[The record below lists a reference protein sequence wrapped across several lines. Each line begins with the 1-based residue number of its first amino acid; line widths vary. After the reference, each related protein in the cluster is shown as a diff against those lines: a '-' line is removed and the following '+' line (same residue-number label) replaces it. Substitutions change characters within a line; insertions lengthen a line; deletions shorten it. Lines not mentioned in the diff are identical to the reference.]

1 MPDAQRMKKPPVDKR
16 HAEAAPLRT
25 SLSLL
30 LPLAVVVAF
39 LLLVAG
45 GFTGVARWFLFDEAG
60 TQWLLQR
67 LPLVQVKGFQG
78 ALLGDQWKAD
88 RVELTWN
95 QGRESVTLEG
105 LASSGMRWT
114 WRPDEHAWAALH
126 IDAMR
131 VRKITVRTGK
141 PGPRPI
147 PLPAGI
153 NSPLALTV
161 TQAQVDELRVD
172 ALPPVE
178 RLALQGLVLEARP
191 GAEHRVAAVQA
202 DWQGVHADATLKI
215 GTSAPLPLALQTTLR
230 PTGEGDAP
238 RWAAVISAGGN
249 VPQMQISGTLRGV
262 PLPGREPPAVDLQA
276 GLQPLQAWPLTQL
289 NLQTAELD
297 LSALSLKA
305 PQTRLAGRA
314 VLAAR
319 AKDAPIS
326 ATLQIDNALP
336 GRWNEGRLPVQ
347 RVNAELRGDLRRPD
361 RLEAQAFDILLADN
375 KANAGR
381 LVGSAVWQG
390 HELKLDAK
398 LDGVTP
404 QRLDSRAAAMK
415 LSGPVQ
421 ATLRGLP
428 APGGSA
434 ASAPTSSSA
443 SAPKAAAQSA
453 SAPGATS
460 ASAASPASASLSWK
474 IDLTGKLDAAP
485 QAVQLAMEGNASD
498 QRLEITQLR
507 AASGNATASLRA
519 LLQRVGKAS
528 TPSTASASSAR
539 DTRDWQLETTGTLVD
554 FDPKP
559 WFPGDAGSA
568 WRQGPHRVSAGWQ
581 FDLRLPGN
589 AAALPAFELAQ
600 RLAGNGSLRV
610 HDSVL
615 AGVPIS
621 ADIKLGYTQAAAPAV
636 AQLVG
641 DIQLGNNRISIDGR
655 GDPAGNGQADRWRAE
670 LKGDALA
677 TLAPLMRLYPALANW
692 APRQGSATAVVAA
705 DGRWPTVR
713 SEGNLRISQLQ
724 SGALSVATAQAD
736 WRLDTGGDKSLSARL
751 DLADLVYGAQR
762 ADHLRADLSGTLADH
777 KIDINAAMPLLP
789 PDAAVQLLGVQ
800 AQSGTRAQMVAQG
813 AWLPDAG
820 ASKEGGGRW
829 RARIDRLVVGSWD
842 GSLTDSAP
850 ASLWAQARD
859 LQAELQFNA
868 DGKLVALQANPGRV
882 QITDNVTLRWD
893 EVKGDFRGAQ
903 PLLEL
908 HADIDPFALAPLL
921 NRLQPGMGWSGDIR
935 LAARVDIRAAERFD
949 ADFIFERSDGDLHIA
964 GNEGMQLLGLTEL
977 RATLTAHD
985 GAWTLTPVFKGRS
998 LGEITGSVRVQT
1010 TPERRWPHADAVLTG
1025 EVQARVADLGIW
1037 GAWVPPGWRL
1047 GGELRTVATLS
1058 GRFGEPRY
1066 GGEVTGK
1073 NLSLRNLLQ
1082 GVNVSDGQVSA
1093 RLEGDKAT
1101 IERFTLK
1108 GGDGTLTVTGGATL
1122 GKVPQA
1128 KLQIKADRFRALGRV
1143 DRLAIASGQ
1152 ADLSLS
1158 AEQVRLEGRVK
1169 LDEGLFDASRGGAP
1183 SLDADVTVRRAGD
1196 VEQAAVDPRTAAPKR
1211 NVVLALEVDLGDKTR
1226 VRGRGLDT
1234 GLSGKVRVTTPGGRL
1249 EVRGTINADEGTYA
1263 AYGQKL
1269 QLERGVVAFNGPPD
1283 DPRLDILAL
1292 RPNIDTRVGVVVNG
1306 TLQSP
1311 RIRLFSEPDM
1321 SDTEK
1326 LSWLVLGRA
1335 SDGLGRSDTAL
1346 LQRAAVALL
1355 SGEGEAP
1362 TDALMKNLGIDE
1374 LGLKQSDGDVRETV
1388 ITLGKQ
1394 LSRRWYLGYERGLNA
1409 TTGTWQLIY
1418 RIAQRFTLRAQSGL
1432 ENSLDIIWT
1441 WRLQETPA
1449 DAAMRKSTVVPR

>member
-1 MPDAQRMKKPPVDKR
+1 MKEPTVNRR
-16 HAEAAPLRT
+16 HAAPAPLRT

-39 LLLVAG
+39 LLLVVG
-45 GFTGVARWFLFDEAG
+45 GFTGVTRWFLFDEAG
-60 TQWLLQR
+60 TQWLLKR

-78 ALLGDQWKAD
+78 ALLGTTWKAE

-95 QGRESVTLEG
+95 QGQESVTLEG
-105 LASSGMRWT
+105 LDSSGMRWT
-114 WRPDEHAWAALH
+114 WRPDEHALAALH
-126 IDAMR
+126 IDSFS
-131 VRKITVRTGK
+131 VRKITVHTGK

-153 NSPLALTV
+153 NTPLALTV
-161 TQAQVDELRVD
+161 ARARVDELRID
-172 ALPPVE
+172 DLPAVE
-178 RLALQGLVLEARP
+178 RLAFQGLVLEARP

-202 DWQGVHADATLKI
+202 DWQGLHADASLKI
-215 GTSAPLPLALQTTLR
+215 GTNAPLPLAVQAMLR
-230 PTGEGDAP
+230 PAGEGDAP
-238 RWAAVISAGGN
+238 RWAAVLSAGGN
-249 VPQMQISGTLRGV
+249 VAQVQISGTLRGV

-297 LSALSLKA
+297 LSALSVKA
-305 PQTRLAGRA
+305 PQTRIKGRA

-319 AKDAPIS
+319 ARDAPIS
-326 ATLQIDNALP
+326 ATLQVDNALP

-347 RVNAELRGDLRRPD
+347 HITAELRGDLRQPD
-361 RLEAQAFDILLADN
+361 RLEAQAFDIRLADA
-375 KANAGR
+375 KSPAGR

-390 HELKLDAK
+390 HELKLDAR
-398 LDGVTP
+398 LNAVTP

-428 APGGSA
+428 APGGNTAPA
-434 ASAPTSSSA
+434 ATA
-443 SAPKAAAQSA
+443 SKSA
-453 SAPGATS
+453 SAPGA
-460 ASAASPASASLSWK
+460 ASANAASQASPSLSWK
-474 IDLTGKLDAAP
+474 IDLNGTLDAAP
-485 QAVQLAMEGNASD
+485 QPVQLAMEGNATD

-507 AASGNATASLRA
+507 AASGNATANLGA
-519 LLQRVGKAS
+519 LLQRVGKAG
-528 TPSTASASSAR
+528 TAAASSGRDAR
-539 DTRDWQLETTGTLVD
+539 DGRDWQLETTGALVD

-559 WFPGDAGSA
+559 WFPGDPGSA
-568 WRQGPHRVSAGWQ
+568 WRQGPHRLSADWR
-581 FDLRLPGN
+581 FDLRLPAN
-589 AAALPAFELAQ
+589 VANLPALELAQ
-600 RLAGNGSLRV
+600 RLAGNGTLRV

-615 AGVPIS
+615 AGVPVS
-621 ADIKLGYTQAAAPAV
+621 ADVKLGYTQATAPAV

-692 APRQGSATAVVAA
+692 APRQGTATAVVAA
-705 DGRWPTVR
+705 DGRWPHVR
-713 SEGNLRISQLQ
+713 TEGNLRISQLQ
-724 SGALSVATAQAD
+724 SGTLSVATAQAD
-736 WRLDTGGDKSLSARL
+736 WRLDSSGDKALSVKL
-751 DLADLVYGAQR
+751 DLAGLVFGGQR

-777 KIDINAAMPLLP
+777 RIDINAAMPLLP
-789 PDAAVQLLGVQ
+789 PEAAVQLLGVQ
-800 AQSGTRAQMVAQG
+800 AQSGTRAQMLGQG
-813 AWLPDAG
+813 AWLPDPG
-820 ASKEGGGRW
+820 GSKEGGGRW

-842 GSLTDSAP
+842 GSPTDSAP

-868 DGKLVALQANPGRV
+868 DGRLVALQANPGHV

-893 EVKGDFRGAQ
+893 EVKGDFRGEK
-903 PLLEL
+903 PRLEL

-921 NRLQPGMGWSGDIR
+921 ARLQPGIGWSGDIR

-949 ADFIFERSDGDLHIA
+949 ADLIFERRDGDLHIA
-964 GNEGMQLLGLTEL
+964 GSDGMQLLGLTEL

-985 GAWTLTPVFKGRS
+985 GAWTLTPVLKGRI
-998 LGEITGSVRVQT
+998 LGEVTGSVRVQT

-1037 GAWVPPGWRL
+1037 AAWVPPGWRL

-1066 GGEVTGK
+1066 GGEVTGSG
-1073 NLSLRNLLQ
+1073 LSLRNLLL

-1108 GGDGTLTVTGGATL
+1108 GGDGTLNVSGGATL
-1122 GKVPQA
+1122 GKAPQA

-1143 DRLAIASGQ
+1143 DRLATASGL
-1152 ADLSLS
+1152 ADLTLS
-1158 AEQVRLEGRVK
+1158 AEQVRLEGRIK
-1169 LDEGLFDASRGGAP
+1169 LDEGLFDASRGDAP
-1183 SLDADVTVRRAGD
+1183 SLDSDVTVRRAGE
-1196 VEQAAVDPRTAAPKR
+1196 VEPAANDPRVAAPRR

-1234 GLSGKVRVTTPGGRL
+1234 GLSGKVRMSTPGGRL

-1269 QLERGVVAFNGPPD
+1269 QLERGVVAFSGPPD

-1311 RIRLFSEPDM
+1311 RIRLYSEPDM

-1335 SDGLGRSDTAL
+1335 PDGLGRSDTAL

-1362 TDALMKNLGIDE
+1362 TDALLKSLGIDE
-1374 LGLKQSDGDVRETV
+1374 LGLKQSDADVRETV

>member
-1 MPDAQRMKKPPVDKR
+1 MKKPPVNPR
-16 HAEAAPLRT
+16 HADSAPLRT

-45 GFTGVARWFLFDEAG
+45 GFTGMARWFLFDEAG

-78 ALLGDQWKAD
+78 ALLGEQWKAD

-95 QGRESVTLEG
+95 QGQESVTLEG
-105 LASSGMRWT
+105 LATSGMRWT
-114 WRPDEHAWAALH
+114 WRPDEHALAALH
-126 IDAMR
+126 IENLS

-147 PLPAGI
+147 PLPSGI

-161 TQAQVDELRVD
+161 TQARVDELHIDEIPV
-172 ALPPVE
+172 VE

-191 GAEHRVAAVQA
+191 GAEHRVAALQA
-202 DWQGVHADATLKI
+202 DWQGVHADASLKI
-215 GTSAPLPLALQTTLR
+215 GTEAPLPLALQAMLR
-230 PTGEGDAP
+230 PAGEGDAP
-238 RWAAVISAGGN
+238 RWAAVLSAGGN
-249 VPQMQISGTLRGV
+249 VPQMQVSGTLRGV

-305 PQTRLAGRA
+305 PQTRIAGRA

-319 AKDAPIS
+319 AKDVPIS

-347 RVNAELRGDLRRPD
+347 RISAELRGDLRQPD
-361 RLEAQAFDILLADN
+361 RLEAQSFDIRLADA
-375 KANAGR
+375 KTSAGR
-381 LVGSAVWQG
+381 LSGSAVWQG

-398 LDGVTP
+398 LDAVTP

-428 APGGSA
+428 APGGSTA
-434 ASAPTSSSA
+434 ATAA
-443 SAPKAAAQSA
+443 AAAAQSA
-453 SAPGATS
+453 SAPGTPATATATAT
-460 ASAASPASASLSWK
+460 ASATASAPAGPSLSWK
-474 IDLTGKLDAAP
+474 FDLAGTLDAAP
-485 QAVQLAMEGNASD
+485 QPVQLAMEGNATD

-519 LLQRVGKAS
+519 MLQRVGKAS
-528 TPSTASASSAR
+528 AAAAGGGR
-539 DTRDWQLETTGTLVD
+539 DGRDWQLETTGTLVD

-568 WRQGPHRVSAGWQ
+568 WRQGPHRLSAGWQ
-581 FDLRLPGN
+581 LDLRLPGN
-589 AAALPAFELAQ
+589 AATLPALELAQ
-600 RLAGNGSLRV
+600 RLAGNGTLRL

-615 AGVPIS
+615 AGVPVS
-621 ADIKLGYTQAAAPAV
+621 ANVKLGYTQAAAPAV

-641 DIQLGNNRISIDGR
+641 EVQLGNNRISIDGR

-705 DGRWPTVR
+705 DGRWPNVR

-724 SGALSVATAQAD
+724 SGALSVTTGQAD
-736 WRLDTGGDKSLSARL
+736 WRLDTGGDKSLSARF
-751 DLADLVYGAQR
+751 DLAGLVFGAQR
-762 ADHLRADLSGTLADH
+762 ADHLRAELSGTLANH

-789 PDAAVQLLGVQ
+789 PDMAVQLLGVQ
-800 AQSGTRAQMVAQG
+800 AQSGTRAQMLAQG
-813 AWLPDAG
+813 AWLPDPG
-820 ASKEGGGRW
+820 GGGRW
-829 RARIDRLVVGSWD
+829 RARVDRLVVGSWD
-842 GSLTDSAP
+842 GALTDSAP

-859 LQAELQFNA
+859 LRAELQFNA
-868 DGKLVALQANPGRV
+868 DGKLVALQADPGRV

-903 PLLEL
+903 PLLAL

-949 ADFIFERSDGDLHIA
+949 ADFVFERRDGDLHIA
-964 GNEGMQLLGLTEL
+964 NNEGMMLLGLTEL

-1058 GRFGEPRY
+1058 GRFAEPRY
-1066 GGEVTGK
+1066 GGEVTGSG
-1073 NLSLRNLLQ
+1073 LTLRNLLQ
-1082 GVNVSDGQVSA
+1082 GVNISDGQVSA
-1093 RLEGDKAT
+1093 RLQGDKAT

-1108 GGDGTLTVTGGATL
+1108 GGEGTLDVTGGATL
-1122 GKVPQA
+1122 GKAPQA
-1128 KLQIKADRFRALGRV
+1128 KLQIKADRFRALGRI

-1152 ADLSLS
+1152 ADLTLS
-1158 AEQVRLEGRVK
+1158 AEQLRLEGRVK
-1169 LDEGLFDASRGGAP
+1169 LDEGLFDASRGDAP
-1183 SLDADVTVRRAGD
+1183 SLDADVTVRRAGE
-1196 VEQAAVDPRTAAPKR
+1196 VEPAAIDPRTAAPRR

-1249 EVRGTINADEGTYA
+1249 DVRGTINADEGTYA

-1292 RPNIDTRVGVVVNG
+1292 RPSIDTRVGVLVTG
-1306 TLQSP
+1306 TLQTP
-1311 RIRLFSEPDM
+1311 RVRLYSEPDM

-1335 SDGLGRSDTAL
+1335 PDGLGRTDTAL

-1362 TDALMKNLGIDE
+1362 TDALMKSLGIDE

-1394 LSRRWYLGYERGLNA
+1394 LSRRWYLGYERGVNA

>member
-1 MPDAQRMKKPPVDKR
+1 MKKPPVNPR
-16 HAEAAPLRT
+16 HADPAPLRT

-78 ALLGDQWKAD
+78 ALLGESWKAE

-95 QGRESVTLEG
+95 QGQESVTLEG

-114 WRPDEHAWAALH
+114 WRPDEHALAALH
-126 IDAMR
+126 IDQLN

-161 TQAQVDELRVD
+161 TQTQVDELRID
-172 ALPPVE
+172 ALPAVDH
-178 RLALQGLVLEARP
+178 LALQGLVLEARP

-202 DWQGVHADATLKI
+202 DWQGVHADASMKI
-215 GTSAPLPLALQTTLR
+215 GTMAPLPLAVQATLR
-230 PTGEGDAP
+230 PAGEGDAP
-238 RWAAVISAGGN
+238 RWAAVLSAGGN

-297 LSALSLKA
+297 LSALSVKA
-305 PQTRLAGRA
+305 PQTRIKGRA

-326 ATLQIDNALP
+326 AVLQVDNALP

-347 RVNAELRGDLRRPD
+347 RVSAELRGDLRQLD
-361 RLEAQAFDILLADN
+361 RLEAQTFDIRLADA
-375 KANAGR
+375 KASAGR
-381 LVGSAVWQG
+381 LIGSAVWQG
-390 HELKLDAK
+390 RELKLDAR

-404 QRLDSRAAAMK
+404 QRLDGRAAAMK

-428 APGGSA
+428 APGGNI
-434 ASAPTSSSA
+434 AP
-443 SAPKAAAQSA
+443 PAAAAKSA
-453 SAPGATS
+453 SAPGAS
-460 ASAASPASASLSWK
+460 RASAATPASPSLSWK
-474 IDLTGKLDAAP
+474 IDLNGTLDAAP
-485 QAVQLAMEGNASD
+485 QPVQLTMEGNATD
-498 QRLEITQLR
+498 QRFEVTQLR
-507 AASGNATASLRA
+507 AASGNATANLRA

-528 TPSTASASSAR
+528 TTAVSSGR
-539 DTRDWQLETTGTLVD
+539 DRRDGRDGRDWQLETTGSLVD

-559 WFPGDAGSA
+559 WFPGNAGSA
-568 WRQGPHRVSAGWQ
+568 WRQGPHRLSAGWQ
-581 FDLRLPGN
+581 LDLRLPGQ

-600 RLAGNGSLRV
+600 RLAGNGTLRV

-615 AGVPIS
+615 AGVPVS
-621 ADIKLGYTQAAAPAV
+621 ADFKLGYTQAAAPAV

-641 DIQLGNNRISIDGR
+641 EIQLGNNHISIDGR
-655 GDPAGNGQADRWRAE
+655 GDPAGSGQADRWRAE

-692 APRQGSATAVVAA
+692 APRQGTATAVVAA
-705 DGRWPTVR
+705 DGRWPNVR

-751 DLADLVYGAQR
+751 DLAGLVFGGQR

-777 KIDINAAMPLLP
+777 RIDINAAMPLLP
-789 PDAAVQLLGVQ
+789 PDMAVQLLGVQ
-800 AQSGTRAQMVAQG
+800 AQSGTRAQMLAQG
-813 AWLPDAG
+813 AWLPDPGG
-820 ASKEGGGRW
+820 AGGGRW
-829 RARIDRLVVGSWD
+829 RARINRLVVGSWD

-859 LQAELQFNA
+859 LRAELQFSA
-868 DGKLVALQANPGRV
+868 DGKLVALQADPGRV

-903 PLLEL
+903 PQLVL

-949 ADFIFERSDGDLHIA
+949 ADFIFERRDGDLHIA

-985 GAWTLTPVFKGRS
+985 GAWTLMPVFKGRS
-998 LGEITGSVRVQT
+998 LGEVTGSVRVQT

-1058 GRFGEPRY
+1058 GRFAEPRY
-1066 GGEVTGK
+1066 AGEVTGSG
-1073 NLSLRNLLQ
+1073 LSLRNLLQ
-1082 GVNVSDGQVSA
+1082 GVNVTDGQVSA

-1108 GGDGTLTVTGGATL
+1108 GGDGTLNVTGGATL
-1122 GKVPQA
+1122 GKAPQA

-1152 ADLSLS
+1152 ADLTLS
-1158 AEQVRLEGRVK
+1158 ADQLRLEGRVK
-1169 LDEGLFDASRGGAP
+1169 LDEGLFDASRGDAP
-1183 SLDADVTVRRAGD
+1183 SLDADVTVRRAGE
-1196 VEQAAVDPRTAAPKR
+1196 VGQAANDARAVAPRR
-1211 NVVLALEVDLGDKTR
+1211 NVVLALEVDLGEKTR

-1234 GLSGKVRVTTPGGRL
+1234 GLSGKVRVSTPGGRL
-1249 EVRGTINADEGTYA
+1249 EVRGTISADEGTYA

-1292 RPNIDTRVGVVVNG
+1292 RPGIDTRVGVVVNG

-1335 SDGLGRSDTAL
+1335 PDGLGRSDTAL

-1362 TDALMKNLGIDE
+1362 TDALLKSLGIDE